1 MFQKMR
7 TSTSI
12 FEKYEILAMH
22 VYLGQSC
29 EKRDITNLLTLTFE
43 DIFMYVTLAS

>member
-1 MFQKMR
+1 MR
-7 TSTSI
+7 TTTSI

-22 VYLGQSC
+22 VYLGQENLSY
-29 EKRDITNLLTLTFE
+29 EKRDITNLVTLTFE